1 MALCPTFCLFSSVQ
15 FFLSYGREVA
25 METKDFVIKENIGR
39 GAFAHVYCATYKDGK
54 EVGVAVLQ
62 WAGWGDSWIV

>member
-1 MALCPTFCLFSSVQ
+1 VQ

-39 GAFAHVYCATYKDGK
+39 GAFAHVYCAVYKDGK
-54 EVGVAVLQ
+54 EVGVTRQ
-62 WAGWGDSWIV
+62 WVWPGQVCDAYG